1 MYHVETMSLQ
11 QAKEISEWRYPS
23 PYDVYNYPNWNIMV
37 ESKWAITLPEK
48 RKQEFHVISYAD
60 KVVAYFR
67 LFEKQPGGKCFLG
80 LGLLPTLCGTGKGTA
95 VMRQILAYAEKAK
108 IKQLYL
114 EVRDFNKRAIRCYQK
129 AGFVE
134 VARYDECVLGSTC
147 RMIEMIYHF

>member
-1 MYHVETMSLQ
+1 MSLQ

-23 PYDVYNYPNWNIMV
+23 PYDVYNYPNWNIR
-37 ESKWAITLPEK
+37 EENKWAVTLPER
-48 RKQEFHVISYAD
+48 RKQEFRIISYGD

-67 LFEKQPGGKCFLG
+67 LFENQPGGKYFLG
-80 LGLLPTLCGTGKGTA
+80 LGLLPTLCGTGKGA
-95 VMRQILAYAEKAK
+95 VIMEQILAYVGKTK

-134 VARYDECVLGSTC
+134 VDRYDKSVLGSTC
-147 RMIEMIYHF
+147 RMIEMVYDF